1 MTMKRALNE
10 ECSYEI
16 SLKLDEKCSRGISY
30 FSQIVFFQSLHY
42 TCFFGAICRLEVPG
56 LCFSPSAASVMMIL
70 KVGEDTAR
78 EALIAVFVCSI
89 LMNTMLMN
97 IL

>member
-1 MTMKRALNE
+1 MKLFR
-10 ECSYEI
+10 I
-16 SLKLDEKCSRGISY
+16 
-30 FSQIVFFQSLHY
+30 
-42 TCFFGAICRLEVPG
+42 
-56 LCFSPSAASVMMIL
+56 
-70 KVGEDTAR
+70 AR